1 METPLENT
9 RECVALPERWLA
21 ATGDVAARI
30 GQPDFHT
37 QMLGL
42 LASLIPNQAAW
53 IIAYAPGVLPNV
65 LHTNDVASSA
75 TTDYNSTF
83 RCFDPFWHLWR
94 RQTQASAVTLSTLD
108 SSIKPDEYTRIFQK
122 KHEFSDEL
130 GLLLPVQNN
139 ACVMLFLQK
148 GENLFT
154 SDELHLAHLV
164 QPLFNGL
171 HRAHVAQTLRH
182 FSTSDIREDS
192 SSTCGSLV
200 LDRHGNRLY
209 GNAAWQEAE
218 KQHGPILLH
227 AIYKLLGTVG
237 QTCHM
242 EPERFVLR
250 LVTLP
255 EDCMLAPGGQLLVFS
270 PVHSAASSDNL
281 PHKTL
286 NLTPRE
292 RELLHLILQGRC
304 TGEIAQHL
312 GISKG
317 TVKNHRLRLYRK
329 AGVTSERALINLSRS
344 LNS

>member
-1 METPLENT
+1 MATPLENAGENT
-9 RECVALPERWLA
+9 TLPANWLA
-21 ATGDVAARI
+21 ATGDAAAQI

-37 QMLGL
+37 QLLGL

-53 IIAYAPGVLPNV
+53 VIAYAPGVLPNV
-65 LHTNDVASSA
+65 LHTNDVASSV
-75 TTDYNSTF
+75 TTDYNATF

-94 RQTQASAVTLSTLD
+94 RQTQAPAVTLSTLD

-148 GENLFT
+148 EENLFT
-154 SDELHLAHLV
+154 SEELRLAHLV

-171 HRAHVAQTLRH
+171 HRAHVSQTLRR
-182 FSTSDIREDS
+182 FSSDIHEGC

-209 GNAAWQEAE
+209 GNAVWQEAE
-218 KQHGPILLH
+218 TRHGPVLLH
-227 AIYKLLGTVG
+227 AIYKLLGASG
-237 QTCHM
+237 QTSHT
-242 EPERFVLR
+242 EPEQFVLR
-250 LVTLP
+250 LVALP
-255 EDCMLAPGGQLLVFS
+255 EDCMLAPGGRLLVFS
-270 PVHSAASSDNL
+270 PIHSPTTSDDL
-281 PHKTL
+281 PHKAL

-292 RELLHLILQGRC
+292 RELLQLILQGRC

-344 LNS
+344 ING

>member
-1 METPLENT
+1 MATPLETTGEN
-9 RECVALPERWLA
+9 VILPESWLA

-30 GQPDFHT
+30 GRPDFHRR
-37 QMLGL
+37 MLGL

-75 TTDYNSTF
+75 TTDYHSTF

-94 RQTQASAVTLSTLD
+94 RQTQAPAVTLSTLD

-154 SDELHLAHLV
+154 REELRLAHLV

-171 HRAHVAQTLRH
+171 HRAHVAQTLRR
-182 FSTSDIREDS
+182 FSSSDAHEDS
-192 SSTCGSLV
+192 GSTCGSLV

-209 GNAAWQEAE
+209 GNPVWQEAE
-218 KQHGPILLH
+218 TVYGPVLLQ
-227 AIYKLLGTVG
+227 AIYKLLRTSGR
-237 QTCHM
+237 TCHT
-242 EPERFVLR
+242 EPEQFVLR
-250 LVTLP
+250 LVPLP
-255 EDCMLAPGGQLLVFS
+255 EDCMLAPGGRLLVLS
-270 PVHSAASSDNL
+270 PVHSPAISDDL
-281 PHKTL
+281 PHKAL

-292 RELLHLILQGRC
+292 RDLLHLILQGRC

-329 AGVTSERALINLSRS
+329 AGVTSERALITLSRS
-344 LNS
+344 MSG

>member
-1 METPLENT
+1 MATPLKNSE
-9 RECVALPERWLA
+9 ECVTLPESWLA
-21 ATGDVAARI
+21 ATGNVAAQI

-65 LHTNDVASSA
+65 LHTNDVASSV

-94 RQTQASAVTLSTLD
+94 RRTQAPAVTLSTLD
-108 SSIKPDEYTRIFQK
+108 SSVKPDEYTRIFQK

-130 GLLLPVQNN
+130 GLLLPIHNN

-154 SDELHLAHLV
+154 NEELRLTHLI

-171 HRAHVAQTLRH
+171 HRAHVAQTLHR
-182 FSTSDIREDS
+182 FSTIDIHENS
-192 SSTCGSLV
+192 SSTGGSLV

-209 GNAAWQEAE
+209 GNAAWHEAE
-218 KQHGPILLH
+218 KLHGPILLH
-227 AIYKLLGTVG
+227 AIYKLLGTSG
-237 QTCHM
+237 QTCHT
-242 EPERFVLR
+242 EPQRFVLR
-250 LVTLP
+250 LVVLP
-255 EDCMLAPGGQLLVFS
+255 EDCMLAPGGRLLVFNS
-270 PVHSAASSDNL
+270 IHFPAASDDL
-281 PHKTL
+281 PHKAL

-292 RELLHLILQGRC
+292 RELLQLILQGRC
-304 TGEIAQHL
+304 TGEIAQHM
-312 GISKG
+312 GVSKG

-329 AGVTSERALINLSRS
+329 TGVTSERALINLSRS
-344 LNS
+344 ING